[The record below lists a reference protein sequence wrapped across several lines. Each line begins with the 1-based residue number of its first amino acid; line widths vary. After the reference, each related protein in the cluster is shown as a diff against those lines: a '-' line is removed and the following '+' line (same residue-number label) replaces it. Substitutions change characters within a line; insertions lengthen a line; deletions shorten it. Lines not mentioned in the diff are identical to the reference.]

1 MAQFGFGLNINKTAQ
16 ETGYDQY
23 KTNLFES
30 LGAVAKDNWNYNP
43 VISLMTYGDTLEA
56 EKESRLQNIEP
67 VDRNV
72 LNERYKDMGLYFE
85 QDEYQSVVNIMVDQ
99 KEKELERQSIIQR
112 GPKGSWNP
120 LDGGFYVGAA
130 KLATGIGVS
139 FLDPIN
145 IGVSFIPVFG
155 QARFARLV
163 AQPSMTFARAR
174 AIRGAVEGAVGA
186 TLVEP
191 LIYGVAQKVQA
202 DYDLVDSFMNIGFGS
217 VIGGGLHV
225 GAGKLKDMKTAR
237 DFEAR
242 VLANREN
249 LSTVEGGEPEVNF
262 YKQYYPADSELMMR
276 LEQTDPELRKK
287 LLAKAIGDQQLDEP
301 VNVTDVANAD
311 PVMNGT
317 STKQLDIQINA
328 ARKNIEII
336 KKDTA
341 LILKEGGTVNKQHL
355 QKAVKKYNDL
365 LAEKQKLNKE
375 VRTEPVVNEARIN
388 SKNISDD
395 LELNSVK
402 DSTVRGEPED
412 IRIKVS
418 EERLLKI
425 RTAQSEK
432 GLNLKFGPEDTTLKA
447 ASEQLDEVNSK
458 SQEIDDI
465 VADYINCSNGN

>member
-43 VISLMTYGDTLEA
+43 VISLMTYGDTLKA

-72 LNERYKDMGLYFE
+72 LNERYKDIGLYFE
-85 QDEYQSVVNIMVDQ
+85 QDEYQSVVNIMVNQ

-120 LDGGFYVGAA
+120 LNGGFYVGAA

-155 QARFARLV
+155 QANFARV
-163 AQPSMTFARAR
+163 AAATSFRTARLA
-174 AIRGAVEGAVGA
+174 RGAVEGAVGA

-262 YKQYYPADSELMMR
+262 YKEYYPADSELMMR

-311 PVMNGT
+311 PVINGT
-317 STKQLDIQINA
+317 STKQLDIQINS
-328 ARKNIEII
+328 ARKNLDDAI
-336 KKDTA
+336 KFSKSDELTA
-341 LILKEGGTVNKQHL
+341 KGSKEKLV
-355 QKAVKKYNDL
+355 ADARKKYNEL
-365 LAEKQKLNKE
+365 LAEKQKLNQE
-375 VRTEPVVNEARIN
+375 TRTEPVINEATIN
-388 SKNISDD
+388 RKNISDD

-402 DSTVRGEPED
+402 DSTVRAEPED
-412 IRIKVS
+412 TRIKVS

>member
-72 LNERYKDMGLYFE
+72 LNERYKDIGLYFE

-155 QARFARLV
+155 QANFARV
-163 AQPSMTFARAR
+163 AAATSFRTARLT
-174 AIRGAVEGAVGA
+174 RGAVEGAVGA

-262 YKQYYPADSELMMR
+262 YKEYYPADSELMMR

-301 VNVTDVANAD
+301 VNVTDIANAD
-311 PVMNGT
+311 PVINGT
-317 STKQLDIQINA
+317 STKQLDIQLNA
-328 ARKNIEII
+328 ARKNLDDAI
-336 KKDTA
+336 KFSKSDELTA
-341 LILKEGGTVNKQHL
+341 KGSKEKLV
-355 QKAVKKYNDL
+355 ADARKKYNEL

-375 VRTEPVVNEARIN
+375 TRTESVVNEATIN
-388 SKNISDD
+388 RKNISDD

-402 DSTVRGEPED
+402 DSTVRAEPED
-412 IRIKVS
+412 VRIKVS

-432 GLNLKFGPEDTTLKA
+432 GLNLKFGPEDTTLKT